1 MDLGSRKLRVTKHK
15 VKEELRGL
23 FVSQPLA
30 VLSTSDDGQPYCN
43 LIAFAPDDDIAGL
56 IFATVRATRKFAN
69 MANDSRVSL
78 LIDNRSNQV
87 SDFRDAMAVTVT
99 GRASELSR
107 EEKGRYLKLFLDKHP
122 YLQDFVM
129 SPGCALMRVQVERY
143 YIVKRFRNVM
153 ILTLTP

>member
-69 MANDSRVSL
+69 MA
-78 LIDNRSNQV
+78 
-87 SDFRDAMAVTVT
+87 VTAT